1 MKTSFYLDGKKT
13 TKKKLVELI
22 GQKRLD
28 RMVEESEET
37 FMEDPMIQNDFF
49 LGSLGMLTIE
59 FE

>member
-1 MKTSFYLDGKKT
+1 MKTNFYLDGKKT